1 MDSTP
6 NPNMKSTASIATKY
20 AAINLVSRESDR
32 LFAAYQEKQNEG
44 FELQSKRNVDGSI
57 DYWDQGPAQT
67 CFDTARRYFNQ
78 YLTVRR
84 TQQIL
89 EEQL

>member
-1 MDSTP
+1 
-6 NPNMKSTASIATKY
+6 MK
-20 AAINLVSRESDR
+20 AI
-32 LFAAYQEKQNEG
+32 
-44 FELQSKRNVDGSI
+44 ELQSKRNVDGSI
-57 DYWDQGPAQT
+57 DYWDQDPAQT

>member
-1 MDSTP
+1 
-6 NPNMKSTASIATKY
+6 MKSTASIATKY

-44 FELQSKRNVDGSI
+44 IELQSKRAVDGSI

>member
-1 MDSTP
+1 
-6 NPNMKSTASIATKY
+6 MKSTASIATKY
-20 AAINLVSRESDR
+20 AAISLVSRESDR

-44 FELQSKRNVDGSI
+44 FELQSKRAVDGSI

>member
-1 MDSTP
+1 
-6 NPNMKSTASIATKY
+6 MKSTTSIATKY

-44 FELQSKRNVDGSI
+44 IELQSKRAVDGSI